1 VEILVPIKAVP
12 LGAHAVELAPGGGL
26 KPPAELRLDPINEVA
41 IEWAA
46 RILDVGGAERVTA
59 MAIGPAAV
67 DGVLRSAVARGCTD
81 AVRVPVDRAEL
92 LPVSA
97 VAHAVAAV
105 ARARDAA
112 IVALGY
118 ESYDSSGGVV
128 PAAVAGLLD
137 RPLRSRVVAAAI
149 EGSRL
154 VTTQVREAGLRS
166 VGVDLPVVLSLVEG
180 QVIPRNPSLAAS
192 LTARRREIPTFEAD
206 SLVAGVGSW
215 LDRLERIDRV
225 PPLAREPVVLSLE
238 AGVQAIAAW
247 LDRPT
252 HSGTG
257 AARA

>member
-1 VEILVPIKAVP
+1 MEILVPIKAVA

-26 KPPAELRLDPINEVA
+26 RPPAELRLDPINEVA

-46 RILDVGGAERVTA
+46 QMRDVRAAERVTA

-67 DGVLRSAVARGCTD
+67 DGVLRTAVARGCTD
-81 AVRVPVDRAEL
+81 ALRVPVDHAEL

-112 IVALGY
+112 VVALGY
-118 ESYDSSGGVV
+118 ESYDSSGGAV
-128 PAAVAGLLD
+128 PAAVAGLLG
-137 RPLRSRVVAAAI
+137 RPLRSRVVAAAV

-166 VGVDLPVVLSLVEG
+166 VAVDLPVVLSLVEG
-180 QVIPRNPSLAAS
+180 QVMPRNPSLAVS
-192 LTARRREIPTFEAD
+192 LAARRREIPTFEAD
-206 SLVAGVGSW
+206 SLTAGAGSW

-225 PPLAREPVVLSLE
+225 PPRARESVVLSLE

-252 HSGTG
+252 RPVAG